1 MVDKAM
7 ELRYI
12 GGVYG
17 GNVKPTPF
25 LCLILKML
33 QIQPEK
39 DIVVEFIRNE
49 DFKYVRALGA
59 AYMRLTGTSLD
70 CYKYL
75 EPLYYDYR
83 KMRRMNREGKF
94 ELIHMDEYIDQLL
107 REERAFDIILPRIQ
121 KRNVLEESNQLE
133 TRVSAIEEDIEEM
146 ETDEEEEL
154 LKLLRRKRHK
164 EDDDRKRKSK
174 KSRSDRDRHE
184 GDKDKD
190 RHRSDRDKH
199 DRHDRD
205 RGRERRHKDKD
216 RENKDRSSHHHSRKD
231 RLDDEI
237 RGGGA
242 CARKRASKARERE
255 REGLFSDTIR
265 VGSEASLLPLR
276 VYRIKSRFKA
286 IVGNRVFLWGFSALA
301 ISGNAG
307 VLIYRLIAQSRGTTS
322 RAFGVLVSNLCA
334 ADFLM
339 GVYMMM
345 IGSADEYFRGVYVS
359 KETEWR
365 TSGVCKMA
373 GFLAFLSSEMSAF
386 VICLVTLDRLLVLC
400 FPLKTEIHMSGRAAL
415 GACGAAWAVAALLA
429 AVPLI
434 VQWDFYGQSGIC
446 LPLPITRRNF
456 PGQEYAFAVFIVL
469 NFVLFLFI
477 GAGQVFIFY
486 SIRRAGSKAG
496 TTRRHQETAI
506 ARRLFLIVFTDF
518 LCWFPIGLMG
528 LLASSGT
535 PIPGVVN
542 VWAAI
547 FVLPLNSALN
557 PFMYTLNSLAQR
569 WKQRRLEKQAQK
581 ALGRLQAEIPKWPDS
596 SIEQL
601 MRICLRTKAV
611 KKERVLQWLGYK
623 QEDVTDS
630 SNHNQLDTAMEL
642 RYIGGVYGGNVKPT
656 PFLCLILK
664 MLQIQPEKDIVV
676 EFIRN
681 EDFKLVPKRNVLEE
695 SNQLETRVSAIEEDI
710 EEMETDKEEELL
722 KLLLHE
728 HMFRVLSISGKIM
741 WKRKSKKSRSDCDR
755 HEGDKDKDRHRSDRD
770 KHDRHDRDRGRERRH
785 KDKDRENKDRGS
797 HHHSHKDRLDDE
809 IREANELRAKL
820 GMAPL
825 KP

>member
-1 MVDKAM
+1 MANRTVKDAHSIKGTNPQYLVEKIIRTRIYECRYWKEECFALTAALMVDKAM

-154 LKLLRRKRHK
+154 LKESRRSPTPEKRADRKSPSPRRRSRIVTAKAEMKRQDPGKRHK

-237 RGGGA
+237 R
-242 CARKRASKARERE
+242 
-255 REGLFSDTIR
+255 
-265 VGSEASLLPLR
+265 
-276 VYRIKSRFKA
+276 
-286 IVGNRVFLWGFSALA
+286 
-301 ISGNAG
+301 
-307 VLIYRLIAQSRGTTS
+307 
-322 RAFGVLVSNLCA
+322 
-334 ADFLM
+334 
-339 GVYMMM
+339 
-345 IGSADEYFRGVYVS
+345 
-359 KETEWR
+359 
-365 TSGVCKMA
+365 
-373 GFLAFLSSEMSAF
+373 
-386 VICLVTLDRLLVLC
+386 
-400 FPLKTEIHMSGRAAL
+400 
-415 GACGAAWAVAALLA
+415 
-429 AVPLI
+429 
-434 VQWDFYGQSGIC
+434 
-446 LPLPITRRNF
+446 
-456 PGQEYAFAVFIVL
+456 
-469 NFVLFLFI
+469 
-477 GAGQVFIFY
+477 
-486 SIRRAGSKAG
+486 
-496 TTRRHQETAI
+496 
-506 ARRLFLIVFTDF
+506 
-518 LCWFPIGLMG
+518 
-528 LLASSGT
+528 
-535 PIPGVVN
+535 
-542 VWAAI
+542 
-547 FVLPLNSALN
+547 
-557 PFMYTLNSLAQR
+557 
-569 WKQRRLEKQAQK
+569 
-581 ALGRLQAEIPKWPDS
+581 
-596 SIEQL
+596 
-601 MRICLRTKAV
+601 
-611 KKERVLQWLGYK
+611 
-623 QEDVTDS
+623 
-630 SNHNQLDTAMEL
+630 
-642 RYIGGVYGGNVKPT
+642 
-656 PFLCLILK
+656 
-664 MLQIQPEKDIVV
+664 
-676 EFIRN
+676 
-681 EDFKLVPKRNVLEE
+681 
-695 SNQLETRVSAIEEDI
+695 
-710 EEMETDKEEELL
+710 
-722 KLLLHE
+722 
-728 HMFRVLSISGKIM
+728 
-741 WKRKSKKSRSDCDR
+741 
-755 HEGDKDKDRHRSDRD
+755 
-770 KHDRHDRDRGRERRH
+770 
-785 KDKDRENKDRGS
+785 
-797 HHHSHKDRLDDE
+797 
-809 IREANELRAKL
+809 EANELRAKL